1 MVLYS
6 LMPNIAAS
14 AVSADSEKEP
24 LHYKPL
30 NGRTLRGIAEAKEH
44 HGPEGFVNP
53 VGLGRQGRL
62 WQVMKWKLFSQNRFK
77 EYFGDERV
85 SPVSI
90 DWQNVKDHPDT

>member
-6 LMPNIAAS
+6 LMPNIASS

-62 WQVMKWKLFSQNRFK
+62 WQVMKWKLFGQNRFK
-77 EYFGDERV
+77 EYFD
-85 SPVSI
+85 
-90 DWQNVKDHPDT
+90 D